1 MNSKSSQDFRWSV
14 RLNGGSWIG
23 IGIAAK
29 LQLKDDLI
37 TQYDIN
43 SIIYHPMTSEITTG
57 KINRGVNFINAKAG
71 DVIQFR
77 FQAQLKK
84 FSFSFVCTIFRY

>member
-29 LQLKDDLI
+29 LQLKEDLI
-37 TQYDIN
+37 TQYDEN
-43 SIIYHPMTSEITTG
+43 AIIYHPLSSQINKGKTKSEL
-57 KINRGVNFINAKAG
+57 NFTKAKAG

-84 FSFSFVCTIFRY
+84 FSISFVCTIFQY